1 MRKFAMAGA
10 LALGVTAAAAVAAQ
24 APAESPMYGVWL
36 NHAGNVKVE
45 TKPCGQFLCGT
56 VVWASPQALKE
67 AKAAGT
73 DNLVGMQL
81 LKSYR
86 PTPKGEWE
94 GKVFVPDLKRTFYSR
109 LYRLSDDKIRIS
121 GCILGGLI
129 CKYQTWT
136 RQ

>member
-1 MRKFAMAGA
+1 MRKLVSAT
-10 LALGVTAAAAVAAQ
+10 LALVAIGTVAAAAQ

-45 TKPCGQFLCGT
+45 TRPCGQFMCGT
-56 VVWASPQALKE
+56 VVWASAQAQKE
-67 AKAAGT
+67 ARDKGT

-81 LKSYR
+81 MRQYR
-86 PTPKGEWE
+86 PTTKGEWE
-94 GKVFVPDLKRTFYSR
+94 GSVFVPDLGRTFYSR